1 MSALLRVQ
9 HPFDPGHQEIDD
21 ARLAFRGNLSSFGNL
36 PPLFKTA
43 SAAGC
48 RCVLSL
54 EDGMSAHGSLS
65 SVVRRICR
73 RKARADE
80 VGGMAPYRR
89 HAFIRNILSVCRRK
103 PEPGSELRSCK
114 LRERFINSHLSP
126 RNHQPFLMIRP
137 IIPFIFSVP
146 CDREG
151 NESDAKADT
160 VGCSLEYRGTCS
172 GILTLRRRSWVKI
185 GVAMDVR
192 SVCIG

>member
-1 MSALLRVQ
+1 MSVLLRVQ

-21 ARLAFRGNLSSFGNL
+21 ARLAFQRNLSSFGNL

-43 SAAGC
+43 PAAC
-48 RCVLSL
+48 RRSVLSL

-65 SVVRRICR
+65 SVVRRVR
-73 RKARADE
+73 RCKACADE

-126 RNHQPFLMIRP
+126 RNHQPSPMICA
-137 IIPFIFSVP
+137 IISFILSSLCAKECVLSLKKIFSKKYIDCENKERINP
-146 CDREG
+146 RRLTENSFRE
-151 NESDAKADT
+151 N
-160 VGCSLEYRGTCS
+160 
-172 GILTLRRRSWVKI
+172 I
-185 GVAMDVR
+185 
-192 SVCIG
+192 